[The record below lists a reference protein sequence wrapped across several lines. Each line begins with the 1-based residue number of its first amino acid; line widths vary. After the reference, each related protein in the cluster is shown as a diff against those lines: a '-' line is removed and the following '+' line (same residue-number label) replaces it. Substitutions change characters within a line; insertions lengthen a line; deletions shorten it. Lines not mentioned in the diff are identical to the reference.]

1 MQTVLHRQAK
11 KAIDT
16 LPDEKLMVVIDFI
29 SYLKSKDRIPN
40 ELTLETF
47 SKTDDGREL
56 VKCKNADD
64 MFRKLRL

>member
-29 SYLKSKDRIPN
+29 SYLQSEDRTPN

-47 SKTDDGREL
+47 RKTDAGKEL

-64 MFRKLRL
+64 MFRKLGL

>member
-29 SYLKSKDRIPN
+29 SYLQSKDRIPN

-47 SKTDDGREL
+47 RKTDACKEL